1 MNMKHKKIFII
12 IIKLIGLLL
21 IACLSTSIYFLYE
34 KEGISSLVGSL
45 IAITGGITT
54 LILMFSPSTDE
65 GIPKKKSKFSNFD

>member
-1 MNMKHKKIFII
+1 MSMKHRKIFII

-21 IACLSTSIYFLYE
+21 IACLSTSIYFLYV

-54 LILMFSPSTDE
+54 LILILSPSTDE
-65 GIPKKKSKFSNFD
+65 GISKTKSSSLD